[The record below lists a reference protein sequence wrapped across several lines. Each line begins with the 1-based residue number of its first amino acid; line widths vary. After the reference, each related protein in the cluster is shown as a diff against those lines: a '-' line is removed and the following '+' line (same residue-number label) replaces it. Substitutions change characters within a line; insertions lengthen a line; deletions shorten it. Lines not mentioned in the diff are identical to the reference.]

1 MISLSYII
9 NKIAKKQSNS
19 RPAVGIDYVSIS
31 SFETQKNTKTF
42 FFIKASITKTDWL
55 EPFGVA
61 INQEERIF
69 SIKRNYKCT
78 ANCLN

>member
-1 MISLSYII
+1 
-9 NKIAKKQSNS
+9 
-19 RPAVGIDYVSIS
+19 
-31 SFETQKNTKTF
+31 
-42 FFIKASITKTDWL
+42 L

-78 ANCLN
+78 PNCLN

>member
-31 SFETQKNTKTF
+31 SFETKKNKKL
-42 FFIKASITKTDWL
+42 FFIKASIRKTDWL

-61 INQEERIF
+61 INQEEIIF